1 VKTQTLLGAT
11 ILLSITAGALAQDR
25 TARSLP
31 PGVIVLRDIPYVPNG
46 HERQKLDLYLPEARP
61 ADGKPL
67 PVIVWVH
74 GGAWLG
80 GSKDGCPALP
90 YVRRGY
96 AVASV
101 GYRLSQHARFPAQIE
116 DCRAAVRWLRAHAKE
131 HGLDP
136 DHFGAWGASAGGHLV
151 ALLGTAADVKEW
163 DVGDHREESS
173 GVQCVVDWFGPSDFL
188 TIGRQSLPESRLDH
202 DAPDSPE
209 AKLIG
214 GPVQQNRDKAA
225 KASPVTYVTKGDA
238 PFLIVHGT
246 KDDTVPFGQSEEL
259 EKALKDAGVD
269 VTLVPV
275 EGAGHGGGAFN
286 AREVK
291 EKMERFFDSHLGG
304 KRQPEAPSPKSQ

>member
-1 VKTQTLLGAT
+1 MALLALVS
-11 ILLSITAGALAQDR
+11 ILAAPVSAQER
-25 TARSLP
+25 RPLP
-31 PGVIVLRDIPYVPNG
+31 PGVKVIRDIPYVPNG
-46 HERQKLDLYLPEARP
+46 HERQRLDLYLPEVRT
-61 ADGKPL
+61 ADAKPL

-101 GYRLSQHARFPAQIE
+101 GYRLSQHAQFPAQVE
-116 DCRAAVRWLRAHAKE
+116 DCKAAVRWLRAHANE

-136 DHFGAWGASAGGHLV
+136 QRFGAWGASAGGHLV
-151 ALLGTAADVKEW
+151 ALLGTAGDVKAW
-163 DVGDHREESS
+163 DVGENSDRSS
-173 GVQCVVDWFGPSDFL
+173 RVQCVVDWFGPSDFL
-188 TIGRQSLPESRLDH
+188 TTGRQSLPESKLDH

-214 GPVQQNRDKAA
+214 GAVQQNKEKAA
-225 KASPVTYVTKGDA
+225 KASPVTYVTKDDA

-259 EKALKDAGVD
+259 AKALRGAGVD
-269 VTLVPV
+269 ATLVPV
-275 EGAGHGGGAFN
+275 EGAGHGGGGFN
-286 AREVK
+286 AREVR
-291 EKMERFFDSHLGG
+291 EKMEAFFDRHL
-304 KRQPEAPSPKSQ
+304 KQETSETRNPKPE